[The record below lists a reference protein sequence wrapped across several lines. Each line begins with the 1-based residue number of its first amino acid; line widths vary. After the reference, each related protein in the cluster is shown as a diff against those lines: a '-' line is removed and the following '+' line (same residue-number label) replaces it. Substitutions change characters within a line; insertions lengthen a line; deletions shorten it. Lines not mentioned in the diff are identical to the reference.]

1 MITESDDISVGK
13 ILSDARKKKRLRYKK
28 LSAELK
34 IDEELLIALE
44 KEDFEK
50 IPGGEAYIKGFLR
63 AYAKKLDV
71 NPDEIIDRYTL
82 FTERKSQGKLK
93 EVINYKSNDK
103 EIKFL
108 TPKLIGSISSIALI
122 FICYLLFK
130 PSDGLEKQSISINSN
145 QNTKESDSYLSES
158 NSGFKKIS
166 EEENSL
172 ENTLN
177 EKEKVNDKPDLQ
189 NTRAETNNW
198 VESSGSEVVPVI
210 NKSLDRIR
218 IQVFDDCWLEVYSQ
232 DKRLL
237 YKLAKKGEDYYFEVP
252 LVKVIAGNSK
262 NIELSYNGERVMLDK
277 LTNKNL
283 VSCVVL
289 PAGECSE
296 FRTPNN

>member
-1 MITESDDISVGK
+1 MVTESDEISVGK

-28 LSAELK
+28 LSSELK
-34 IDEELLIALE
+34 IDQELLIALE
-44 KEDFEK
+44 KEDFDK

-71 NPDEIIDRYTL
+71 NPDELIELYTL
-82 FTERKSQGKLK
+82 IAEGKSRGKIK
-93 EVINYKSNDK
+93 EVTNHKSNYK

-108 TPKLIGSISSIALI
+108 TPKLIGSISSIAFVFI
-122 FICYLLFK
+122 FYLLFK
-130 PSDGLEKQSISINSN
+130 PSYGLEKQSIADNSS
-145 QNTKESDSYLSES
+145 QNKKEPDSYLSEK
-158 NSGFKKIS
+158 NSALKETS
-166 EEENSL
+166 EEVNFL

-177 EKEKVNDKPDLQ
+177 DQEKAKPDLQ
-189 NTRAETNNW
+189 TVETKINNW
-198 VESSGSEVVPVI
+198 VESEENEFVPDI

-218 IQVFDDCWLEVYSQ
+218 IQVFDDCWLEVYSP
-232 DKRLL
+232 DTRLL
-237 YKLAKKGEDYYFEVP
+237 YKLARKGEDYSFEEP

>member
-1 MITESDDISVGK
+1 MITESDDSSVGK

-93 EVINYKSNDK
+93 EVINDKSNDK

-198 VESSGSEVVPVI
+198 VESSESEVVPVI

-237 YKLAKKGEDYYFEVP
+237 YKLAKKGEDYYFEEP

>member
-63 AYAKKLDV
+63 AYAKKLGV

-145 QNTKESDSYLSES
+145 QNTKESDSYLSDN
-158 NSGFKKIS
+158 NSGRKKIS
-166 EEENSL
+166 EEGNSL

-198 VESSGSEVVPVI
+198 VESSESEVVPVI

>member
-108 TPKLIGSISSIALI
+108 TPKLIGSISSIALV

-145 QNTKESDSYLSES
+145 QSTKESDSYLSDN

-166 EEENSL
+166 EEGNSL

-218 IQVFDDCWLEVYSQ
+218 IQVFDDCWLEVYSP

>member
-1 MITESDDISVGK
+1 MITESDDSSVGK

-93 EVINYKSNDK
+93 EVINDKSNDK

-108 TPKLIGSISSIALI
+108 TPKLIGSISSIALV

-130 PSDGLEKQSISINSN
+130 PSDGLEKQSNSINSN
-145 QNTKESDSYLSES
+145 QSTKESDSYLSDN

-172 ENTLN
+172 TNTLN
-177 EKEKVNDKPDLQ
+177 EKEKVNDKPDLH

-198 VESSGSEVVPVI
+198 VESSGNEVVPVI

-237 YKLAKKGEDYYFEVP
+237 YKLAKKGEDYYFEEP

-283 VSCVVL
+283 VSCLVL

>member
-1 MITESDDISVGK
+1 MITESDDSSVGK

-108 TPKLIGSISSIALI
+108 TPKLIGSFSSIAIVFI
-122 FICYLLFK
+122 FYLLFE
-130 PSDGLEKQSISINSN
+130 PSFGLENQSIADNFS
-145 QNTKESDSYLSES
+145 QNKKKPDSYLSEKS
-158 NSGFKKIS
+158 SAFKEIS
-166 EEENSL
+166 EEVNFL
-172 ENTLN
+172 EKT
-177 EKEKVNDKPDLQ
+177 VNDQKKVKAKPDLQ
-189 NTRAETNNW
+189 TVETKINNW
-198 VESSGSEVVPVI
+198 AESEENEIAPAI
-210 NKSLDRIR
+210 NKPLDRIR
-218 IQVFDDCWLEVYSQ
+218 IQVFDDCWLEVYSP
-232 DKRLL
+232 DTRLL
-237 YKLAKKGEDYYFEVP
+237 YRLAKKGEDYSFEEP

>member
-1 MITESDDISVGK
+1 MVTESDEISVGK

-28 LSAELK
+28 LSSELK
-34 IDEELLIALE
+34 IDQELLIALE
-44 KEDFEK
+44 KEDFDK

-71 NPDEIIDRYTL
+71 NPDELIELYTL
-82 FTERKSQGKLK
+82 IAEGKSRGKIK
-93 EVINYKSNDK
+93 EVTNHKSNYK

-108 TPKLIGSISSIALI
+108 TPKLIGSISSIAFVFI
-122 FICYLLFK
+122 FYLLFK
-130 PSDGLEKQSISINSN
+130 PSYGLEKQSITDNSS
-145 QNTKESDSYLSES
+145 QNKKEPDSYFSEKS
-158 NSGFKKIS
+158 SALKETS
-166 EEENSL
+166 EEVNFL

-177 EKEKVNDKPDLQ
+177 DQEKAKPDLQ
-189 NTRAETNNW
+189 TVETKINNW
-198 VESSGSEVVPVI
+198 VESEENEFVPDI

-218 IQVFDDCWLEVYSQ
+218 IQVFDDCWLEVYSP
-232 DKRLL
+232 DTRLL
-237 YKLAKKGEDYYFEVP
+237 YKLARKGEDYSFEEP

>member
-1 MITESDDISVGK
+1 MITESDDSSVGK

-34 IDEELLIALE
+34 INEELLIALE

-93 EVINYKSNDK
+93 EDINDKSNDK

-108 TPKLIGSISSIALI
+108 TPKLIGFISSIALI

-145 QNTKESDSYLSES
+145 QNTKESDSYLSDN
-158 NSGFKKIS
+158 NSGRKKIS
-166 EEENSL
+166 EEGNSL

-198 VESSGSEVVPVI
+198 VESNGNEVVPVI
-210 NKSLDRIR
+210 NKSLDSIR
-218 IQVFDDCWLEVYSQ
+218 IQVFDDCWLEVYSA

>member
-44 KEDFEK
+44 NEDFEK

-108 TPKLIGSISSIALI
+108 TPKLIVTISSIALI

>member
-1 MITESDDISVGK
+1 MVTESDDISVGK

-28 LSAELK
+28 LSSELK
-34 IDEELLIALE
+34 IDQELLIALE
-44 KEDFEK
+44 KEDFDK

-71 NPDEIIDRYTL
+71 NPDEIIELYTQID
-82 FTERKSQGKLK
+82 EGKYREK
-93 EVINYKSNDK
+93 IKQVTNNKSNYK

-108 TPKLIGSISSIALI
+108 TPKLIGSISSIAFVFI
-122 FICYLLFK
+122 FYLLVK
-130 PSDGLEKQSISINSN
+130 SSYGLEKQSVADNSS
-145 QNTKESDSYLSES
+145 QNKKKPDSYLSEKS
-158 NSGFKKIS
+158 SVFKDIP
-166 EEENSL
+166 EEVVFL

-177 EKEKVNDKPDLQ
+177 DQEKVKTKPNPQ
-189 NTRAETNNW
+189 NIETKINNRAE
-198 VESSGSEVVPVI
+198 SEENEIAPAI
-210 NKSLDRIR
+210 NKPLDRIR
-218 IQVFDDCWLEVYSQ
+218 IQVFDDCWLEVYSP

-237 YKLAKKGEDYYFEVP
+237 YRLAKKGEDYSFGEP

-262 NIELSYNGERVMLDK
+262 NIDLSYNGERVMLDK

>member
-1 MITESDDISVGK
+1 MVTESDDISVGK

-28 LSAELK
+28 LSSELK
-34 IDEELLIALE
+34 IDQELLIALE
-44 KEDFEK
+44 KEDFDK

-71 NPDEIIDRYTL
+71 NPDEIIELYTL
-82 FTERKSQGKLK
+82 TAEGKSREKIK
-93 EVINYKSNDK
+93 ELTNHKSNYK

-108 TPKLIGSISSIALI
+108 TPKLIGSFSSIAFI
-122 FICYLLFK
+122 FIFYLLFK
-130 PSDGLEKQSISINSN
+130 PSYGLEKQTIIDNSN
-145 QNTKESDSYLSES
+145 QNKKEPDSYLSEKS
-158 NSGFKKIS
+158 SAFKETS
-166 EEENSL
+166 EEVNFL
-172 ENTLN
+172 EKT
-177 EKEKVNDKPDLQ
+177 VNDQKKVKAKPDLQ
-189 NTRAETNNW
+189 TVETKINNW
-198 VESSGSEVVPVI
+198 AESEENEIAPAI
-210 NKSLDRIR
+210 NKPLDRIR
-218 IQVFDDCWLEVYSQ
+218 IQVFDDCWLEVYSP
-232 DKRLL
+232 DTRLL
-237 YKLAKKGEDYYFEVP
+237 YRLAKKGEDYSFEEP

>member
-1 MITESDDISVGK
+1 MITESDDSSVGK
-13 ILSDARKKKRLRYKK
+13 LLSDARKKKRLRYKK

-93 EVINYKSNDK
+93 EDINDKSNDK

-108 TPKLIGSISSIALI
+108 TPKLIGFISSIALI

-145 QNTKESDSYLSES
+145 QNTKESDSYLSDN
-158 NSGFKKIS
+158 NSGRKKIS
-166 EEENSL
+166 EEGNSL

-198 VESSGSEVVPVI
+198 VESNGNEVVPVI
-210 NKSLDRIR
+210 NKSLDSIR

>member
-1 MITESDDISVGK
+1 MITESDDSSVGK

-93 EVINYKSNDK
+93 EVTNDKSNDK

-145 QNTKESDSYLSES
+145 QNKKEPDSYLSDN

-166 EEENSL
+166 EE
-172 ENTLN
+172 
-177 EKEKVNDKPDLQ
+177 
-189 NTRAETNNW
+189 
-198 VESSGSEVVPVI
+198 
-210 NKSLDRIR
+210 
-218 IQVFDDCWLEVYSQ
+218 
-232 DKRLL
+232 
-237 YKLAKKGEDYYFEVP
+237 
-252 LVKVIAGNSK
+252 GN
-262 NIELSYNGERVMLDK
+262 
-277 LTNKNL
+277 
-283 VSCVVL
+283 
-289 PAGECSE
+289 
-296 FRTPNN
+296 F

>member
-1 MITESDDISVGK
+1 MVTESDDISVGK

-28 LSAELK
+28 LSSELK
-34 IDEELLIALE
+34 IDQELLIALE
-44 KEDFEK
+44 KEDFDK

-71 NPDEIIDRYTL
+71 NPDEIIELYTL
-82 FTERKSQGKLK
+82 TAEGKSREKIK
-93 EVINYKSNDK
+93 ELTNHKSNYK

-108 TPKLIGSISSIALI
+108 TPKLIGSISSIAFI
-122 FICYLLFK
+122 FIFYLLFK
-130 PSDGLEKQSISINSN
+130 PSYGLEKQTIIDNSN
-145 QNTKESDSYLSES
+145 QNKKEPDSYLSEKS
-158 NSGFKKIS
+158 LAFKETS
-166 EEENSL
+166 EEVNFL
-172 ENTLN
+172 EKTLN
-177 EKEKVNDKPDLQ
+177 DQEKVKAKPDLQ
-189 NTRAETNNW
+189 TVETKINNW
-198 VESSGSEVVPVI
+198 AESEENEIAPAI
-210 NKSLDRIR
+210 NKPLDRIR
-218 IQVFDDCWLEVYSQ
+218 IQVFDDCWLEVYSP
-232 DKRLL
+232 DTRLL
-237 YKLAKKGEDYYFEVP
+237 YRLAKKGEDYSFEEP

>member
-1 MITESDDISVGK
+1 MVTESDDISVGK

-34 IDEELLIALE
+34 INEELLIALE

-93 EVINYKSNDK
+93 EDINDKSNDK

-108 TPKLIGSISSIALI
+108 TPKLIGFISSIALI

-130 PSDGLEKQSISINSN
+130 PSDGLEKQLISINSN
-145 QNTKESDSYLSES
+145 QNTKESDSYLSDN
-158 NSGFKKIS
+158 NSGRKKIS
-166 EEENSL
+166 EEGNSL

-198 VESSGSEVVPVI
+198 VESNGNEVVPVI
-210 NKSLDRIR
+210 NKSLDSIR
-218 IQVFDDCWLEVYSQ
+218 IQVFDDCWLEVYSA

>member
-1 MITESDDISVGK
+1 MITESDDSSVGK
-13 ILSDARKKKRLRYKK
+13 ILSGARKKKRLRYKK

-93 EVINYKSNDK
+93 EDINDKSNDK

-108 TPKLIGSISSIALI
+108 TPKLIGFISSIALI

-145 QNTKESDSYLSES
+145 QNTKESDSYLSDN
-158 NSGFKKIS
+158 NSGRKKIS
-166 EEENSL
+166 EEGNSL

-198 VESSGSEVVPVI
+198 VESNGNEVVPVI
-210 NKSLDRIR
+210 NKSLDSIR
-218 IQVFDDCWLEVYSQ
+218 IQVFDDCWLEVYSA

>member
-63 AYAKKLDV
+63 AYAKKLGV

-145 QNTKESDSYLSES
+145 QNTKEPDSYLSDN

-166 EEENSL
+166 EEGNSI

-177 EKEKVNDKPDLQ
+177 KKEKVNDKPDLQ

-198 VESSGSEVVPVI
+198 VESSESEVVPVI

-237 YKLAKKGEDYYFEVP
+237 YKLAKKGEDYYFEEP

>member
-145 QNTKESDSYLSES
+145 QNTKESDSYLSDKSSASKEL
-158 NSGFKKIS
+158 S
-166 EEENSL
+166 EEVNFF
-172 ENTLN
+172 ENTLIDQ
-177 EKEKVNDKPDLQ
+177 KKVKGKPDLQ
-189 NTRAETNNW
+189 NIIAETNNW
-198 VESSGSEVVPVI
+198 AESEENEIAPDI
-210 NKSLDRIR
+210 NKPLDRVR
-218 IQVFDDCWLEVYSQ
+218 IQVFDDCWLEVYSP
-232 DKRLL
+232 DTRLL
-237 YKLAKKGEDYYFEVP
+237 YRLARKGEDYSFKEP

>member
-93 EVINYKSNDK
+93 EVTTDKSNDK

-130 PSDGLEKQSISINSN
+130 PSDGFEKQSISINSN
-145 QNTKESDSYLSES
+145 QNIKESDSYLSDN
-158 NSGFKKIS
+158 NSGRKKIS
-166 EEENSL
+166 EEGNSL

-198 VESSGSEVVPVI
+198 VESNGNEVVPVI
-210 NKSLDRIR
+210 NKSLDSIR
-218 IQVFDDCWLEVYSQ
+218 IQVFDDCWLEVYSA

>member
-1 MITESDDISVGK
+1 MVTESDEISVGK

-28 LSAELK
+28 LSSELK
-34 IDEELLIALE
+34 IDQELLIALE
-44 KEDFEK
+44 KEDFDK

-108 TPKLIGSISSIALI
+108 TPKLIGSISSIAFV
-122 FICYLLFK
+122 FIIYLLFK
-130 PSDGLEKQSISINSN
+130 PSYGLEKQSIADNSS
-145 QNTKESDSYLSES
+145 QNKKEPDSYFSEKS
-158 NSGFKKIS
+158 SALKETS
-166 EEENSL
+166 EEVNFL

-177 EKEKVNDKPDLQ
+177 DQEKAKPDLQ
-189 NTRAETNNW
+189 TVETKINNW
-198 VESSGSEVVPVI
+198 VESEENEFVPDI

-218 IQVFDDCWLEVYSQ
+218 IQVFDDCWLEVYSP
-232 DKRLL
+232 DTRLL
-237 YKLAKKGEDYYFEVP
+237 YKLARKGEDYSFEEP

>member
-1 MITESDDISVGK
+1 MVTESDDISVGK

-28 LSAELK
+28 LSSELK
-34 IDEELLIALE
+34 IDQELLIALE
-44 KEDFEK
+44 KEDFDK

-71 NPDEIIDRYTL
+71 NPDEIIELYTL
-82 FTERKSQGKLK
+82 TAVGKSREKIK
-93 EVINYKSNDK
+93 ELTNHKSNYK

-108 TPKLIGSISSIALI
+108 TPKLIGSISSIALV

-130 PSDGLEKQSISINSN
+130 PSDSLEKQSISISSN
-145 QNTKESDSYLSES
+145 QNTKESDSYLSD
-158 NSGFKKIS
+158 NNTGLKKIS
-166 EEENSL
+166 EEGNSL

-189 NTRAETNNW
+189 NTRSETNNW
-198 VESSGSEVVPVI
+198 FESSGSEVVPVI
-210 NKSLDRIR
+210 SKSLDRIR
-218 IQVFDDCWLEVYSQ
+218 IQVFDDCWLEVYSP

-237 YKLAKKGEDYYFEVP
+237 YKLAKKGEDYYFEEP

>member
-1 MITESDDISVGK
+1 MVTESDEISVGK

-28 LSAELK
+28 LSSELK
-34 IDEELLIALE
+34 IDQELLIALE
-44 KEDFEK
+44 KEDFDK

-71 NPDEIIDRYTL
+71 NPDELIELYTL
-82 FTERKSQGKLK
+82 IAEGKSRGKIK
-93 EVINYKSNDK
+93 EVTNHKSNYK

-108 TPKLIGSISSIALI
+108 TPKLIGSISSIAFV
-122 FICYLLFK
+122 FIIYLLFK
-130 PSDGLEKQSISINSN
+130 PSYGLEKQSIADNSS
-145 QNTKESDSYLSES
+145 QNKKEPDSYLSEKS
-158 NSGFKKIS
+158 SALKETS
-166 EEENSL
+166 EEVNFL

-177 EKEKVNDKPDLQ
+177 DQEKAKPDLQ
-189 NTRAETNNW
+189 TVETKINNW
-198 VESSGSEVVPVI
+198 VESEENEFVPDI

-218 IQVFDDCWLEVYSQ
+218 IQVFDDCWLEVYSP
-232 DKRLL
+232 DTRLL
-237 YKLAKKGEDYYFEVP
+237 YKLARKGEDYSFEEP

>member
-1 MITESDDISVGK
+1 MITESDDSSVGK

-34 IDEELLIALE
+34 INEELLIALE

-93 EVINYKSNDK
+93 EDINDKSNDK

-108 TPKLIGSISSIALI
+108 TPKLIGFISSIALI

-130 PSDGLEKQSISINSN
+130 PSDGLEKQLISINSN
-145 QNTKESDSYLSES
+145 QNTKESDSYLSDN
-158 NSGFKKIS
+158 NSGRKKIS
-166 EEENSL
+166 EEGNSL

-198 VESSGSEVVPVI
+198 VESNGNEVVPVI
-210 NKSLDRIR
+210 NKSLDSIR
-218 IQVFDDCWLEVYSQ
+218 IQVFDDCWLEVYSA

>member
-1 MITESDDISVGK
+1 MITESDDSSVGK
-13 ILSDARKKKRLRYKK
+13 ILSGARKKKRLRYKK

-93 EVINYKSNDK
+93 EDINDKSNDK

-108 TPKLIGSISSIALI
+108 TPKLIGFISSIALI

-218 IQVFDDCWLEVYSQ
+218 IQVFDDCWLEVYSA

>member
-1 MITESDDISVGK
+1 MITESDDSSVGK

-93 EVINYKSNDK
+93 EDINDKSNDK

-108 TPKLIGSISSIALI
+108 TPKLIGFISSIALI

-145 QNTKESDSYLSES
+145 QNIKESDSYLSDN
-158 NSGFKKIS
+158 NSGRKKIS
-166 EEENSL
+166 EEGNSL

-198 VESSGSEVVPVI
+198 VESNGNEVVPVI
-210 NKSLDRIR
+210 NKSLDSIR
-218 IQVFDDCWLEVYSQ
+218 IQVFDDCWLEVYSA